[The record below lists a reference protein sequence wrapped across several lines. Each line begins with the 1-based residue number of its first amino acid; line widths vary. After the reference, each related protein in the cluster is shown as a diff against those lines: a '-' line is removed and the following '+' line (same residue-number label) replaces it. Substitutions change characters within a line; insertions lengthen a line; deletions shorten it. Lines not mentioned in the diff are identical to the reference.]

1 MVGYVPRTLSV
12 VIALIAVCVLS
23 RVLVHEALSPELIG
37 MMEEENKR
45 DEREA
50 YQLNS
55 LGPLGDKKIWNF
67 EIFPKV

>member
-1 MVGYVPRTLSV
+1 
-12 VIALIAVCVLS
+12 
-23 RVLVHEALSPELIG
+23 